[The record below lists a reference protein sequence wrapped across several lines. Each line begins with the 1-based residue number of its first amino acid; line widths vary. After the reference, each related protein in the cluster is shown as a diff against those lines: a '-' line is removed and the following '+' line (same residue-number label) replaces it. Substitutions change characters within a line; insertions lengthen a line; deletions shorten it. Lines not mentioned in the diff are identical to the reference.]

1 MLRKILTYPNP
12 LLAKK
17 SVKVEEI
24 DDNIK
29 RIATDMLD
37 TLNHVGGVGIAAPQ
51 IGENVRM
58 IIIDKSLAIEPKE
71 EGEEI
76 PQDFQL
82 IINPEVTVLDPKK
95 KVQNEGCL
103 SVLDLRSDVAR
114 PCHVKVSG
122 VDIDNKPVEV
132 EGKEYLSACIQHE
145 YDHLEGI
152 TFLNH
157 LSFLKRQLYN
167 KKVNKV

>member
-1 MLRKILTYPNP
+1 MLKKVLQYPDP
-12 LLAKK
+12 ILAKK
-17 SVKVEEI
+17 SVKIEEI
-24 DDNIK
+24 NDNI
-29 RIATDMLD
+29 RQIAKDMFD

-58 IIIDKSLAIEPKE
+58 IIIDKSLALEKTHE
-71 EGEEI
+71 DEEI
-76 PQDFQL
+76 PQDFQI
-82 IINPEVTVLDPKK
+82 IINPELTILDAKK

-103 SVLDLRSDVAR
+103 SVTGLRSDVSR

-122 VDIDNKPVEV
+122 IDLENNPVEI

-145 YDHLEGI
+145 CDHLDGI

-167 KKVNKV
+167 KKIGKA